1 MAIIYLIEK
10 EFSLFKILCV
20 MAKRKSNVKRIF
32 IYSDIKN
39 GTSWCN
45 YLLWNQHVDNIMCWL
60 LFFKVEKF
68 KQHNKRQRL
77 RSTVHICFLLFIFLI
92 YAPLIFSSSYLLIR
106 NVNLPISTISLVLS
120 LEGKI
125 ISF

>member
-1 MAIIYLIEK
+1 
-10 EFSLFKILCV
+10 
-20 MAKRKSNVKRIF
+20 MAKRKSTSKG
-32 IYSDIKN
+32 YLSSDIKN
-39 GTSWCN
+39 GTTWCN

-92 YAPLIFSSSYLLIR
+92 CAPLFLFFFFSSSYLFIR
-106 NVNLPISTISLVLS
+106 HVNFHVSTISLVLS
-120 LEGKI
+120 LEGLTFSNVEK
-125 ISF
+125 FTTNNKRQRF